1 MDPIFIA
8 AEREL
13 RATGAISDAT
23 CRTFA
28 ASDDETR
35 RGFEPS
41 FAFLGCLSSHTSHD
55 EGPVPAPR
63 RIAAIRLMM
72 LRLGAHTTAPR
83 WSSEVLENLIE
94 AALRPP
100 GAAIGDVVQALFGL
114 LAEVPD
120 LSDTQAHFIREVG
133 IHVVGK
139 HRRRYAVED
148 FSWLAAAIV
157 APMANPNP
165 AQSYLAAYTLPVSLT
180 PQCLDPILEA
190 LRSTRFAEEVK
201 RDLGE

>member
-1 MDPIFIA
+1 VDPILLS

-23 CRTFA
+23 CRAFA

-35 RGFEPS
+35 QGFEPS
-41 FAFLGCLSSHTSHD
+41 FAFLGCPSGAVSSD

-63 RIAAIRLMM
+63 RIAAVRLMM
-72 LRLGAHTTAPR
+72 LRLAAHTSTPR
-83 WSSEVLENLIE
+83 WSSQVLEDLVE

-114 LAEVPD
+114 LAEASE
-120 LSDTQAHFIREVG
+120 LSDTLAHFIREVG

-139 HRRRYAVED
+139 QRRRYAGED
-148 FSWLAAAIV
+148 FSWLATAIV
-157 APMANPNP
+157 DSSAKLNA
-165 AQSYLAAYTLPVSLT
+165 AQSYLAAYTLPASLT
-180 PQCLDPILEA
+180 AQCLEPMLKA
-190 LRSTRFAEEVK
+190 LHSTRFEEEVK